1 MANID
6 VRLSLHQDVNLSG
19 RRIVFRRGGIAIRD
33 LNAFRFNDELSSFRV
48 RNVVD
53 SSAVTL
59 ILFADDNFRGATRVY
74 RGNTVVNDLGD
85 FNDQASSLIVVGRR
99 LTDTQVNRIIANRR
113 PPQDVLLVR
122 S

>member
-1 MANID
+1 MVNRD
-6 VRLSLHQDVNLSG
+6 VRLSLHADNNLSG

-33 LNAFRFNDELSSFRV
+33 FDAFRFNDQLSSFRL

-53 SSAVTL
+53 SNAVTL
-59 ILFADDNFRGATRVY
+59 ILFADNNFRGATRVY
-74 RGNTVVNDLGD
+74 RGNTVVNALGD

-99 LTDTQVNRIIANRR
+99 LNDNQVARIIANRR
-113 PPQDVLLVR
+113 PPLGILFVR

>member
-6 VRLSLHQDVNLSG
+6 VRLSLHQDINLSG

-33 LNAFRFNDELSSFRV
+33 FGAFVFNDQLSSFRV

-59 ILFADDNFRGATRVY
+59 ILFADNNFRGATRVY
-74 RGNTVVNDLGD
+74 RGNTVVNDLTD
-85 FNDQASSLIVVGRR
+85 FNDQTSSLIVVGRR
-99 LTDTQVNRIIANRR
+99 LSDAQVNRIIANRR
-113 PPQDVLLVR
+113 PPQDVLFVR

>member
-48 RNVVD
+48 RNVVNSND
-53 SSAVTL
+53 VTL

-74 RGNTVVNDLGD
+74 RGNTVVNNLGD

-99 LTDTQVNRIIANRR
+99 LNDNQVNRIIANRR